1 MLYIVVLF
9 NTIIMNFSTIFFIQ
23 IIVTLLITLYAS
35 YFDVKKHYVPD
46 MLTYILVAFG
56 LFSNLILS
64 FISGNLKFILASS
77 ISMAITFSITY
88 LLWRLKMWGGGD
100 VKLFTG
106 IAAVIPFGLNI
117 DFLNIFPKLSVYPF
131 AFSVVLNSILVSFP
145 FLLIFVLHYIV
156 KNNVFKRNIDVIANM
171 ANVRSLKFIIKS
183 ALNKNVK
190 IYDLKE
196 GNILN
201 DYYFNDEKIIKL
213 IEDVDG
219 NLEVF
224 ESEAD
229 CEFKYYFKSLSA
241 GGLTDKDV
249 CLLKILN
256 DQGILEN
263 EASVKISYP
272 FTPSILAGLFIAVF
286 FGDMIMLFAK
296 NFALVVV

>member
-201 DYYFNDEKIIKL
+201 DYYFNDEKKRITW
-213 IEDVDG
+213 
-219 NLEVF
+219 
-224 ESEAD
+224 ES
-229 CEFKYYFKSLSA
+229 
-241 GGLTDKDV
+241 LTV
-249 CLLKILN
+249 
-256 DQGILEN
+256 G
-263 EASVKISYP
+263 
-272 FTPSILAGLFIAVF
+272 
-286 FGDMIMLFAK
+286 
-296 NFALVVV
+296 